1 MPIQVTEPQPPVAP
15 IDIVM
20 SEGIP
25 IGIDNSKF
33 KGDTSK
39 PVSQT

>member
-1 MPIQVTEPQPPVAP
+1 MVVQLNEPAQQAP

-33 KGDTSK
+33 KGDGQK
-39 PVSQT
+39 PVSQS